1 MLVLCYTDL
10 SSHVVYISSFFIFLF
25 GVIMSKDFNTS
36 QFTVE
41 QALSYLVT
49 NNHYGRPAGF
59 GTSMSSSWW
68 DTLYPYFDFS
78 NRQFAKQN
86 GLAKYHVQD
95 SIKDGMPHYAHF
107 TKGSGFMKD
116 MIVNPSSPC
125 YMEIKNMSK
134 EKPLN
139 KDQKNKKKVVLFNG
153 NDSFVYTEGLYQTC
167 HDVMIS
173 LQNKNDLI
181 AITHHTYNQHGVAY
195 KVSVVN
201 VSEMIKNMCHFV
213 DTHDRVVVV
222 DEEEQVKTFHPRFV
236 VTGSNPHGHDYSLAF
251 LYQKKNKKGEGL
263 YWRLRVKLSS
273 IQKWISLSHQHKQVD
288 EYLTENGYMASCT
301 IGVKTDKGFFYKKDA
316 FSELKKAI
324 EHVQV

>member
-1 MLVLCYTDL
+1 
-10 SSHVVYISSFFIFLF
+10 
-25 GVIMSKDFNTS
+25 MSEKDFPIS

-41 QALSYLVT
+41 QALSYLIT
-49 NNHYGRPAGF
+49 IHRYGRPAGF

-68 DTLYPYFDFS
+68 DRLHPYFDFS
-78 NRQFAKQN
+78 NREFAKQN

-95 SIKDGMPHYAHF
+95 SIENGKPHYAHF

-116 MIVNPSSPC
+116 FIVNPQNPC
-125 YMEIKNMSK
+125 YMEVKNMDK
-134 EKPLN
+134 QKPLN
-139 KDQKNKKKVVLFNG
+139 KDQKNRKKVVLFNG

-167 HDVMIS
+167 YDVMLS

-181 AITHHTYNQHGVAY
+181 AITHHTYNQHGVTY
-195 KVSVVN
+195 KVSIVN
-201 VSEMIKNMCHFV
+201 VSQMISNMCHFV
-213 DTHDRVVVV
+213 DTHERTIIV
-222 DEEEQVKTFHPRFV
+222 DEEEVVKTFFPRFV
-236 VTGSNPHGHDYSLAF
+236 VTDSNKEGHDYSFAF
-251 LYQKKNKKGEGL
+251 LYQKKNRKGEGL

-301 IGVKTDKGFFYKKDA
+301 IGVKTDRGFFYKKDA
-316 FSELKKAI
+316 FYDLKKAI